1 MKRFTTHVTLAAA
14 LLLSMTST
22 ALKAQISDAPT
33 TGEYVTIQLSQ
44 TKDKVLYAGVF
55 APDNDIWIDLNGDG
69 ECQPK
74 ERIGRNTERPE
85 DYTDVFYDGPKTEI
99 FELVEGVQTLRIYGK
114 IEALRFSD
122 SETHTSP
129 KSVDLSQCTALRY
142 FKLYECMDL
151 ETITP
156 PLPENDCCEMLSIQY
171 TPLQTLDLS
180 SFKKLLVLVAS
191 FNKQLESVKLA
202 ECPKMFDLDC
212 SFTKISKIDLSKVP
226 ALTGLYLCMTQ
237 HQNIDLSLSP
247 NLQLLSLGG
256 NYLKNI
262 DLSKTPKLTNLSLF
276 DNELTT
282 IDVSMLPNLEILE
295 LEQNNLKTVDV
306 SKNKELKELTMHINN
321 ISDLDLSMLPN
332 LHLITLSDNNI
343 SEEAMGK
350 IVSKIPQCKEFNE
363 DGEEEKADLWGHCYI
378 VNTPSPTS
386 NVCNTLQVAEL
397 KKKGWTPYDVNG
409 TADPQGFMTN
419 AVEYAGST
427 PTGICSP
434 IDENGVKISQT
445 ATGVQIQGLNANTHV
460 YLFNTS
466 GEMLQRYNSLRSDEV
481 NIPTEGYPAGTYFV
495 AIGNKSYKV
504 IFH

>member
-1 MKRFTTHVTLAAA
+1 MKRISTPVTLATA

-33 TGEYVTIQLSQ
+33 TSECVTIELSQ
-44 TKDKVLYAGVF
+44 TKDKVLYAGLF
-55 APDNDIWIDLNGDG
+55 APDNDAWIDLNADG
-69 ECQPK
+69 QCQPK
-74 ERIGRNTERPE
+74 ERIGRNTERPD

-99 FELVEGVQTLRIYGK
+99 FELVEGVKTLRIYGK
-114 IEALRFSD
+114 IEALRFTD

-129 KSVDLSQCTALRY
+129 KTVDLSQCTALQY

-151 ETITP
+151 EKIIP
-156 PLPENDCCEMLSIQY
+156 PLEENDCCQMLSIQY
-171 TPLQTLDLS
+171 TPLKSLDLS
-180 SFKKLLVLVAS
+180 NFKKLLVLVAS

-202 ECPKMFDLDC
+202 ECPGMLELDC
-212 SFTKISKIDLSKVP
+212 SFTKVSQVDLSKVP
-226 ALTGLYLCMTQ
+226 ELTALYLCMAQ
-237 HQNIDLSLSP
+237 YSEIDLSLTP
-247 NLQLLSLGG
+247 NLELLSLGG

-282 IDVSMLPNLEILE
+282 VDVSMLPNLEILE
-295 LEQNNLKTVDV
+295 LEQNMLKTVDV
-306 SKNKELKELTMHINN
+306 SKNKRLKELTIHVNEL
-321 ISDLDLSMLPN
+321 SDLDLSMLGN

-343 SEEAMGK
+343 SEELMGK

-363 DGEEEKADLWGHCYI
+363 DEEEEKADLWGHCYV

-409 TADPQGFMTN
+409 TADPQGFMVN
-419 AVEYAGST
+419 AIEYNGST
-427 PTGICSP
+427 PTGICTP
-434 IDENGVKISQT
+434 IHEDEVKIAQT
-445 ATGVQIQGLNANTHV
+445 ATRVQIQGLNANTHV

-466 GEMLQRYNSLRSDEV
+466 GELLQKYNSLRSSEV
-481 NIPTEGYPAGTYFV
+481 NIPTESYPAGTYFV
-495 AIGNKSYKV
+495 SINNKSYKV
-504 IFH
+504 ILP

>member
-44 TKDKVLYAGVF
+44 TKDKVLYAGLF
-55 APDNDIWIDLNGDG
+55 SPDNDAWIDLNGDG
-69 ECQPK
+69 ECQIK

-99 FELVEGVQTLRIYGK
+99 FELVEGVQTLHIYGK
-114 IEALRFSD
+114 IEALRFIN

-151 ETITP
+151 EKIIP
-156 PLPENDCCEMLSIQY
+156 PLEKNDCCEVLSIQY
-171 TPLQTLDLS
+171 TPLKTLDLS
-180 SFKKLLVLVAS
+180 SFKNLLVLVAS

-212 SFTKISKIDLSKVP
+212 SFTKVSQIDLSKVP

-282 IDVSMLPNLEILE
+282 IDVSTLPNLSLI
-295 LEQNNLKTVDV
+295 
-306 SKNKELKELTMHINN
+306 HI
-321 ISDLDLSMLPN
+321 
-332 LHLITLSDNNI
+332 
-343 SEEAMGK
+343 
-350 IVSKIPQCKEFNE
+350 
-363 DGEEEKADLWGHCYI
+363 
-378 VNTPSPTS
+378 
-386 NVCNTLQVAEL
+386 
-397 KKKGWTPYDVNG
+397 
-409 TADPQGFMTN
+409 
-419 AVEYAGST
+419 
-427 PTGICSP
+427 
-434 IDENGVKISQT
+434 
-445 ATGVQIQGLNANTHV
+445 
-460 YLFNTS
+460 
-466 GEMLQRYNSLRSDEV
+466 
-481 NIPTEGYPAGTYFV
+481 
-495 AIGNKSYKV
+495 
-504 IFH
+504 